1 MSRLEPAA
9 PGSPSKPRVPGCGRA
24 RAAAAWILFLCAGT
38 VPATPVG
45 AVQRAPGDLGAPY
58 RVERFT
64 AATPVDLRLPAPD
77 AFQEAD
83 DVDGARVAM
92 GTILAG
98 VGSWIAAGFLASYLM
113 NGYEGYYLVAP
124 PVSILASALTAHAL
138 SGGRG
143 DLALSLGVS
152 AGVSALL
159 AAGSGDLWI
168 VAGPAA
174 AIPIS
179 VHVETR

>member
-9 PGSPSKPRVPGCGRA
+9 AGSPSNPRVRGYGRA

-38 VPATPVG
+38 VPAMPAA
-45 AVQRAPGDLGAPY
+45 AVQRAPGDLGPPY

-64 AATPVDLRLPAPD
+64 AETPVDLRLPAPG

-92 GTILAG
+92 GTIFAG

-113 NGYEGYYLVAP
+113 NDYRGFYVVAP
-124 PVSILASALTAHAL
+124 PVSILSSALAAHAL

-143 DLALSLGVS
+143 DLPLSLGLS

-159 AAGSGDLWI
+159 AAAAGDLWI
-168 VAGPAA
+168 IAGPAA

>member
-1 MSRLEPAA
+1 MSKVEPTV
-9 PGSPSKPRVPGCGRA
+9 SESSSNPRVHGCRRA
-24 RAAAAWILFLCAGT
+24 RSAASSILFLCAGT
-38 VPATPVG
+38 VPATP
-45 AVQRAPGDLGAPY
+45 AAAAQHAPGALGPPY

-64 AATPVDLRLPAPD
+64 AATPVDLRLPTPS
-77 AFQEAD
+77 AFQAAD

-113 NGYEGYYLVAP
+113 NDYKGFYVVAP
-124 PVSILASALTAHAL
+124 PVSILSSALTAHAL

-168 VAGPAA
+168 IAGPAA

-179 VHVETR
+179 VYVETR